1 MFLPKFTL
9 KDLSICSGS
18 IIGKDNI
25 EEFFN
30 YVSKHDNIED
40 KSIAELA
47 PNYEIAAA
55 SLVHMLEARFVS
67 LNPFIQFMF
76 LKLKEEK
83 NAEKREFILETLSKE
98 FHDVA
103 RESKKGL

>member
-1 MFLPKFTL
+1 MLIPKFTL
-9 KDLSICSGS
+9 KDLPIGSGS

-25 EEFFN
+25 EELFN
-30 YVSKHDNIED
+30 HVSKHEDIED

-47 PNYEIAAA
+47 PNYEIVAA

-67 LNPFIQFMF
+67 LNPFIQFLF

-83 NAEKREFILETLSKE
+83 NVEKKRI
-98 FHDVA
+98 HP
-103 RESKKGL
+103 

>member
-30 YVSKHDNIED
+30 YVRKHEDIED
-40 KSIAELA
+40 KSIEELA
-47 PNYEIAAA
+47 PNYEIASA
-55 SLVHMLEARFVS
+55 SLVHMLEAMFVI
-67 LNPFIQFMF
+67 LNPMMQSLF

-83 NAEKREFILETLSKE
+83 NAEKRDFILKTLLKE

-103 RESKKGL
+103 R